1 MLKTRILELTIRTFF
16 IFQTATD
23 LDKELME
30 KSKIEN
36 YPINAFS
43 SFAYDAVWSIAL
55 TLHQS
60 SLIFEARN
68 KRLSNLT
75 YGDSETAGLFRN
87 VLRNLTFLGMSV
99 SMLSFRILFVQLS
112 VMIFNSKNL
121 PKTYLTLTFF
131 LLIEVTVE

>member
-1 MLKTRILELTIRTFF
+1 
-16 IFQTATD
+16 
-23 LDKELME
+23 ME
-30 KSKIEN
+30 KSKREN

-60 SLIFEARN
+60 SLILEARN

-75 YGDSETAGLFRN
+75 YGDSETAELFRN

-121 PKTYLTLTFF
+121 PKTYLTF
-131 LLIEVTVE
+131 LFIEVTVE